1 MHRRDGPEAGPRA
14 PRGAGSLVRDDHR
27 AEGGGLALRMLELQR
42 TAGNAA
48 TTALLRGAGAG
59 RVVQRDPKDP
69 AKEKAAAD
77 KAAAAALKK
86 LKADYTYAFWALPE
100 AKGAQP
106 DAAGAAKFMVNGVR
120 IAVLPDRLL
129 TEKEFQA
136 EGGSFKVDGHL
147 YAARTT
153 YHFGGVTFDP
163 KSVKTSRVDD
173 KFMVD
178 DYAEPVAEVQLR
190 TTYRKTSPSMTLADA
205 RRQSSGYG
213 KGRTL
218 QDHEASHS
226 VDAIAY
232 VQANGPRLAEGRGME
247 NGAFNDMLTAYY
259 AAATGLPSAIS
270 AYSKART
277 DCPGTRDAVFCKAA
291 KTPAKAGK

>member
-1 MHRRDGPEAGPRA
+1 
-14 PRGAGSLVRDDHR
+14 
-27 AEGGGLALRMLELQR
+27 
-42 TAGNAA
+42 
-48 TTALLRGAGAG
+48 
-59 RVVQRDPKDP
+59 
-69 AKEKAAAD
+69 
-77 KAAAAALKK
+77 
-86 LKADYTYAFWALPE
+86 
-100 AKGAQP
+100 
-106 DAAGAAKFMVNGVR
+106 
-120 IAVLPDRLL
+120 
-129 TEKEFQA
+129 
-136 EGGSFKVDGHL
+136 VDGQG

-178 DYAEPVAEVQLR
+178 DYAEPVAEVQLQ

-205 RRQSSGYG
+205 RRQRSGYG

-226 VDAIAY
+226 ADAIAY
-232 VQANGPRLAEGRGME
+232 VQANGPKLAEGRGME
-247 NGAFNDMLTAYY
+247 NGAFNAMLTAYY
-259 AAATGLPSAIS
+259 AAATGLPGAIS